1 MKPINEIIKTQPY
14 KNSIVRSA
22 AQRFSES
29 EALTHPSIYGDTF
42 SKRVIIYKLSY
53 SKSLHHLLESL
64 NWGDEIAITSIPS
77 FIDQHENDIS
87 TNLKNQLLDIYNM
100 FMKVAIEFGYD
111 ENNNDEDYLSAIG
124 CTSYN
129 DITPEYREQYKKDVS
144 TVYNKLIDINDKI
157 KEL

>member
-1 MKPINEIIKTQPY
+1 MKPINEIIETQPY
-14 KNSIVRSA
+14 KNNVVRSA
-22 AQRFSES
+22 AQRFAAG
-29 EALTHPSIYGDTF
+29 EALTHPSIYGDSF

-53 SKSLHHLLESL
+53 SKSLRHLLETL
-64 NWGDEIAITSIPS
+64 DWGDELAILSIPS

-100 FMKVAIEFGYD
+100 FMKVAVEFEYD
-111 ENNNDEDYLSAIG
+111 EDNEEDYLSAIG